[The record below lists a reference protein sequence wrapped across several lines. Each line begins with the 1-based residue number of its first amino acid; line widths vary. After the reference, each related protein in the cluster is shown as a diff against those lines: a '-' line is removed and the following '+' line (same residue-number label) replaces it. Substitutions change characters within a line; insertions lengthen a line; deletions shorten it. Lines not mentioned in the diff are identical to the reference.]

1 MRIFIHSLI
10 LLFVMM
16 PLLSCGQDPNER
28 MLMGE
33 QNARQAIKN
42 AIDDKEHKPFYDTLI
57 KDKVTAIAVAEPIL
71 FKIYGKKNIIDERPY
86 ECYLIDGY
94 WYISG
99 TLPKGWKGGVFEII
113 ISSKDGR
120 TIKLIHG
127 K

>member
-1 MRIFIHSLI
+1 
-10 LLFVMM
+10 MM
-16 PLLSCGQDPNER
+16 PLLSCGQNPNER
-28 MLMGE
+28 MIMGE

-42 AIDDKEHKPFYDTLI
+42 AIDDKEYKPFYDTLI

-71 FKIYGKKNIIDERPY
+71 YKIYGKKNIIDERPY

-94 WYISG
+94 WYICG